1 MTAAHTSA
9 WTRATADHAEATE
22 WWLGLVSQVGDRWD
36 EAGLGEWDVRALV
49 GHTSRSL
56 VTVEEYLAVPAPGV
70 EVADPPGYVEATR
83 PMLADPGVAA
93 RGVAAGRLLGED
105 PEATLRQL
113 AARVR
118 TLLGSCTGEKLVTTI
133 AGGMR
138 LVDYLPTRTLELV
151 VHGCDLAVAL
161 GVEPHPPAGP
171 ATTALTTLATLA
183 IRADRS
189 APVILALTGR
199 GGLGPD
205 FTLL

>member
-1 MTAAHTSA
+1 MTSTHAPA
-9 WTRATADHAEATE
+9 WSRATADYAEATE

-36 EAGLGEWDVRALV
+36 DVGLGEWDVRALV

-56 VTVEEYLAVPAPGV
+56 VTVEEYLAVPAARV
-70 EVADPPGYVEATR
+70 EVADAPGYVEATR
-83 PMLADPGVAA
+83 AMLADPGVAA
-93 RGVAAGRLLGED
+93 RGVTAGQLLGKD
-105 PEATLRQL
+105 PEAALRQR
-113 AARVR
+113 AARVQA
-118 TLLGSCTGEKLVTTI
+118 LVGSCTGEELVTTI

-151 VHGCDLAVAL
+151 VHGCDLAAAL
-161 GVEPHPPAGP
+161 GVEPHPQAGP
-171 ATTALTTLATLA
+171 AATALTTLATLA

>member
-1 MTAAHTSA
+1 MH
-9 WTRATADHAEATE
+9 
-22 WWLGLVSQVGDRWD
+22 
-36 EAGLGEWDVRALV
+36 
-49 GHTSRSL
+49 
-56 VTVEEYLAVPAPGV
+56 
-70 EVADPPGYVEATR
+70 
-83 PMLADPGVAA
+83 
-93 RGVAAGRLLGED
+93 RGG
-105 PEATLRQL
+105 
-113 AARVR
+113 
-118 TLLGSCTGEKLVTTI
+118 LVTTI